1 MGYLLAIDSYYR
13 DFAYKVINERSMID
27 NDGHFI
33 DDPLAIV
40 NAKPDFTGM
49 GINPER
55 YKTRILLMKGDEPSE
70 SMDIDRLI
78 PNIQEGQTMRVFEK
92 ETKVIDI
99 SHTIFGR
106 CATMQV
112 IQVKEITAD
121 NSAQPDKQSEADF
134 SRSIKIHNY
143 EATINHYMEDTI
155 DIIHRVCT
163 SKDVK
168 HKEARE
174 KVIKE
179 CEDCVAFVQKEY
191 EKGKREGYL

>member
-1 MGYLLAIDSYYR
+1 M
-13 DFAYKVINERSMID
+13 FD

-40 NAKPDFTGM
+40 NEKPDFTGM
-49 GINPER
+49 GLDPER
-55 YKTRILLMKGDEPSE
+55 YKTRILLMKGDVPAE
-70 SMDIDRLI
+70 SMDIERLI
-78 PNIQEGQTMRVFEK
+78 PNIQEGQTMRVFER

-106 CATMQV
+106 CETMQV

-121 NSAQPDKQSEADF
+121 NSAEPDKQSEADF

-143 EATINHYMEDTI
+143 EVAINHYMEDTI

-163 SKDVK
+163 SKDVNN
-168 HKEARE
+168 KEAR
-174 KVIKE
+174 KKAIKE
-179 CEDCVAFVQKEY
+179 CEDCIAFVRNEY
-191 EKGKREGYL
+191 EKAKSEGIL

>member
-1 MGYLLAIDSYYR
+1 
-13 DFAYKVINERSMID
+13 MID

-40 NAKPDFTGM
+40 NTKPDFTGM
-49 GINPER
+49 GLNPER

-78 PNIQEGQTMRVFEK
+78 PNIQEGQTMRVFK
-92 ETKVIDI
+92 METKVIDI

-121 NSAQPDKQSEADF
+121 NSAQPDKQSDEDF

-143 EATINHYMEDTI
+143 EATINQYMADTI

-168 HKEARE
+168 HKQARE
-174 KVIKE
+174 KTIKE

-191 EKGKREGYL
+191 EKGKKEGYL